1 MKYYVGI
8 EIVKVAKS
16 SIFYSTFLHALVVLV
31 EMRDFRSFV
40 SFARNKER
48 EILIKTF
55 VRCFRS
61 REGRRDAV
69 VPPPARETFRAGSTK
84 IAPQPP
90 SAHRYASVM
99 ILSSHF

>member
-48 EILIKTF
+48 EILF
-55 VRCFRS
+55 
-61 REGRRDAV
+61 
-69 VPPPARETFRAGSTK
+69 
-84 IAPQPP
+84 
-90 SAHRYASVM
+90 
-99 ILSSHF
+99 

>member
-1 MKYYVGI
+1 MFVILILEYCSHVKYYVGI

-48 EILIKTF
+48 EILF
-55 VRCFRS
+55 
-61 REGRRDAV
+61 
-69 VPPPARETFRAGSTK
+69 
-84 IAPQPP
+84 
-90 SAHRYASVM
+90 
-99 ILSSHF
+99 